1 MRITITDWIH
11 DVLRGHIKEG
21 DFCIDATKGKGND
34 TLFLCRMAGK
44 DGKVA
49 AFDIQQT
56 ALDLTRKKLQQN
68 GCRAEL
74 YLKSHEFMA
83 EYFDPE
89 TVQCIM
95 FNLGYLPG
103 GDHSLATRPEG
114 TIAAVKAGLTLLKPG
129 GIMSICI
136 YSGGDSGFEERD
148 EVLKFLGG
156 LDDRKYFIAAQE
168 FLNKRNHPPMPVFIV
183 KL

>member
-1 MRITITDWIH
+1 MRITITEWVH
-11 DVLRGHIKEG
+11 DVLKGHIKEG
-21 DFCIDATKGKGND
+21 DCCIDATMGKGND

-44 DGKVA
+44 NGRVA

-56 ALDLTRKKLQQN
+56 ALDLTREKLEMN

-74 YLKSHEFMA
+74 FLKSHELM
-83 EYFDPE
+83 EEDFDLE

-103 GDHSLATRPEG
+103 GDHTLATKPEG
-114 TIAAVKAGLTLLKPG
+114 TIAAVKAGLRLLKQG

-148 EVLKFLGG
+148 KVLGFLRE
-156 LDDRKYFIAAQE
+156 LDDRKYFVAAQE
-168 FLNKRNHPPMPVFIV
+168 FLNKRNYPPMPVFIV

>member
-21 DFCIDATKGKGND
+21 DFCIDATMGKGND

-83 EYFDPE
+83 EYFDQE

-148 EVLKFLGG
+148 AVLSWLAE
-156 LDDRKYFIAAQE
+156 LDPHRYLVIRSDYWNRP
-168 FLNKRNHPPMPVFIV
+168 NHPPIPVLIIR
-183 KL
+183 L